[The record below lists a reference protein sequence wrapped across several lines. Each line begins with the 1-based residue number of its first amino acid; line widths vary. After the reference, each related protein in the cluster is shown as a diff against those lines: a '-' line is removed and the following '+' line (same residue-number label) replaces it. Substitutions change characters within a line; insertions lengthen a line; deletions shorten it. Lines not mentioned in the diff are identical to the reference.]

1 MSQMNRMLIV
11 SASLIFVF
19 LVPVEA
25 QQEKQKTFNA
35 VADKMVSFSPSSIKI
50 KGYLGEKMNLVIAKR
65 IKAQDADHLIEPFR
79 HKDETRLWQSEFWGK
94 WIQSAIAA
102 YNYNHDPEL
111 LVIINNAVKGL
122 LETQMPNGYIGNY
135 SNEAALQHWDI
146 WGRKYTLLGLLAYY
160 DLTGD
165 KNVLKASCR
174 MADHL
179 LTQVG
184 PGKAN
189 IVKTGN
195 YRGMPSSSILEPMVY
210 LYRRTGDVRYLDFSK
225 YIVDQWETSDG
236 PKLISSALSGIPVS
250 ERFPHPAAWWSY
262 ENGQKA
268 YEMMSCYE
276 GLLEM
281 YRITGETSYL
291 KAVEAAVRNIIDT
304 EINIAGSGSA
314 FECWYKGIL
323 FQTEPTYHTMETCV
337 TMTWMKLC
345 LSLIRV
351 TGNPLYADQVE
362 KSAYNAL
369 MASLKYDGTEIA
381 KYSPL
386 GGVRHSGEEQCGMHI
401 NCCNANG
408 PRAFMMLP
416 GFAVTGSPGEIF
428 INLYGQEDALIPVN
442 SKNKVSL
449 EQVSDYPVSDRIE
462 LRINPEKPESF
473 SISLRIPSW
482 SKNSVIEVNG
492 TKITGIIPGTYK
504 QITRLWNKND
514 KVILN
519 LDLSARLI
527 RQNGYQAILRG
538 PVVLAR
544 DTRFK
549 DGFIYE
555 SAVISEK
562 NGEVDLVPSLQKPE
576 NVWMAFTAPLALG
589 TDLEGEFRTP
599 KQIGFCDFASAG
611 NTWGEDSRYRVWI
624 PQTINVMGMDYKT
637 Y

>member
-1 MSQMNRMLIV
+1 MRRAAILTFI
-11 SASLIFVF
+11 SLF
-19 LVPVEA
+19 LFISILFSVEGE
-25 QQEKQKTFNA
+25 QKKQKTFDN
-35 VADKMVSFSPSSIKI
+35 VTDKMVPYPPSSVKL
-50 KGYLGEKMNLVIAKR
+50 KGYLGEKMELVIKER
-65 IKAQDADHLIEPFR
+65 IKSQDVDHLIEPFR
-79 HKDETRLWQSEFWGK
+79 HKEETRLWQSEFWGK

-111 LVIINNAVKGL
+111 MGIITNAVNGL
-122 LETQMPNGYIGNY
+122 LATQMPDGYIGNY
-135 SNEAALQHWDI
+135 SGEAALQQWDI
-146 WGRKYTLLGLLAYY
+146 WGRKYTLLGLLSYY

-174 MADHL
+174 LADHL

-195 YRGMPSSSILEPMVY
+195 YRGMPSSSILEPMVL
-210 LYRRTGDVRYLDFSK
+210 LYRRTGDKRYLDFSK
-225 YIVDQWETSDG
+225 YIVDQWETPEG
-236 PKLISSALSGIPVS
+236 PDLISSALAGIAVS
-250 ERFPHPAAWWSY
+250 ERFPHPSVWWSY

-281 YRITGETSYL
+281 YRITGESSYL
-291 KAVEAAVRNIIDT
+291 ESSEAAVKNIIDS
-304 EINIAGSGSA
+304 EINIAGSGSS

-323 FQTEPTYHTMETCV
+323 HQTDPAYHTMETCV

-345 LSLIRV
+345 FSLLRL
-351 TGNPLYADQVE
+351 TGNPQYADQIE
-362 KSAYNAL
+362 KSTYNAL
-369 MASLKYDGTEIA
+369 LASMKYDGSEIA

-386 GGVRHSGEEQCGMHI
+386 GGVRHAGEEQCGMHI

-416 GFAVTGSPGEIF
+416 QFALAGSADGIF
-428 INLYGQEDALIPVN
+428 INLYGRGTAVVPLK
-442 SKNKVSL
+442 SKNKVSV
-449 EQVSDYPVSDRIE
+449 EQVTDYPVSDKIE
-462 LRINPEKPESF
+462 FMINPEKPESF
-473 SISLRIPSW
+473 TIGFRIPSW
-482 SKNSVIEVNG
+482 SKKTSLMVNG
-492 TKITGIIPGTYK
+492 SEIEDLQPGTYR
-504 QITRLWNKND
+504 QITRLWSKND
-514 KVILN
+514 MVVLKI
-519 LDLSARLI
+519 DLSAKLI

-544 DTRFK
+544 DARFN

-555 SAVISEK
+555 SAVIGEN
-562 NGEVDLVPSLQKPE
+562 NGVVDLVPSLQKPA
-576 NVWMAFTAPLALG
+576 NVWMAFTAPLVLG
-589 TDLEGEFRTP
+589 TDLEGTFRDP
-599 KQIGFCDFASAG
+599 KPVNFCDFASAG

-624 PQTINVMGMDYKT
+624 PQTINVMKTDYKS

>member
-1 MSQMNRMLIV
+1 MKQIFKLITL
-11 SASLIFVF
+11 SASLLYPLLFTG
-19 LVPVEA
+19 EA
-25 QQEKQKTFNA
+25 QLKKPKTFDT
-35 VADKMVSFSPSSIKI
+35 VADKMVSFSPSSVKI
-50 KGYLGEKMNLVIAKR
+50 KGYLGEKIDLVIAGR
-65 IKAQDADHLIEPFR
+65 IIAQDVDHLIEPFR
-79 HKDETRLWQSEFWGK
+79 HKDETKLWQSEFWGK

-102 YNYNHDPEL
+102 YNYNHNPEL
-111 LVIINNAVKGL
+111 LTIINNAVRGL
-122 LETQMPNGYIGNY
+122 LATQMPNGYIGNY
-135 SNEAALQHWDI
+135 SDEAALQQWDI
-146 WGRKYTLLGLLAYY
+146 WGRKYTLLGLLSYY

-165 KNVLKASCR
+165 KNTLKASCR
-174 MADHL
+174 LANHL

-189 IVKTGN
+189 IVMTGN

-210 LYRRTGDVRYLDFSK
+210 LYRRTGDKRYLDFSK
-225 YIVDQWETSDG
+225 YIVEQWETSDG

-250 ERFPHPAAWWSY
+250 ARFPHPSSWWSY

-281 YRITGETSYL
+281 YRITGEDDYL
-291 KAVEAAVRNIIDT
+291 KAVEAAVRSIIDS

-314 FECWYKGIL
+314 FECWFKGIL
-323 FQTEPTYHTMETCV
+323 YQTEPTYHTMETCV

-345 LSLIRV
+345 FSLMKL
-351 TGNPLYADQVE
+351 TGNPEYADQIE
-362 KSAYNAL
+362 KSTYNAL
-369 MASLKYDGTEIA
+369 MASLKYDGSQIA

-386 GGVRHSGEEQCGMHI
+386 GGVRHAGEEQCGMHI

-416 GFAVTGSPGEIF
+416 GFAVTGAPGEIF
-428 INLYGQEDALIPVN
+428 INLYGQGDALIPVN

-449 EQVSDYPVSDRIE
+449 EQISDYPVSDKIE
-462 LRINPEKPESF
+462 FRINPEKPESF
-473 SISLRIPSW
+473 TISFRIPSW

-492 TKITGIIPGTYK
+492 TEIPEITPGTYK

-514 KVILN
+514 RVLLK

-538 PVVLAR
+538 PIVLAR
-544 DTRFK
+544 DTRFN
-549 DGFIYE
+549 DGFVYE

-562 NGEVDLVPSLQKPE
+562 KGAVDLVPASRKPA
-576 NVWMAFTAPLALG
+576 NIWMAFTAPLALG
-589 TDLEGEFRTP
+589 TDLEGEFREP
-599 KQIGFCDFASAG
+599 KQISFCDFASAG

-624 PQTINVMGMDYKT
+624 PKTLNVMGMDYKT